1 MTTRPSNHVEP
12 RGTLATARHY
22 IRDLVYGASDG
33 IVTTFAVVTGVAG
46 GALSPTAV
54 LVVGA
59 ANLAADGLSM
69 GMGNFLSIR
78 AHERARAAEDLPEEE
93 AYPSK
98 HGLATFAAFVTAG
111 SVPLLPYLARL
122 DAGEAV
128 LWSVGLTLSTMFG
141 LGAARGFAT
150 EERWWR
156 AGLESLILGSVVA
169 AAAYGAGAVVASL
182 IGGGAAAL

>member
-1 MTTRPSNHVEP
+1 MTARPSNHVEP

-33 IVTTFAVVTGVAG
+33 IVTTFAVVSGVAG

-54 LVVGA
+54 LVVGV

-69 GMGNFLSIR
+69 GVGNFLSIR
-78 AHERARAAEDLPEEE
+78 AHERARAAENLPEEE
-93 AYPSK
+93 TYPSK
-98 HGLATFAAFVTAG
+98 HGLATFAAFILAG

-122 DAGEAV
+122 DAGDAV
-128 LWSVGLTLSTMFG
+128 AWSVALTLSTMFG

-150 EERWWR
+150 DETWWK
-156 AGLESLILGSVVA
+156 AGLESLIMGSVVA
-169 AAAYGAGAVVASL
+169 AAAYGAGAAVASL
-182 IGGGAAAL
+182 VGGGAASL